1 MNHPQLQEETSGSRT
16 FHTPQQTARNKTVV
30 KNFWRCTAK
39 AFRNKIA
46 ASNVAQEAVHL
57 HMQHKRYVRE
67 TGNHLTA
74 HNFLGSDVLYT
85 PESLVTKRYHKG
97 IAPVKKHLTKKQL
110 AASNK
115 TAPELPVKKHL
126 IKKHMKR
133 GRPDPAV
140 DFPRLN
146 RHGVCVSVSKVIED
160 DFMGIPFHLQ
170 GDASMESA
178 YLEGVRCFQRAM
190 TPLVQSQGTE
200 GVSVDWLFDQIE
212 KMVALSHWWK
222 KCHTSADLLQWV
234 SLAYRVFTTRNAT
247 TDALSYMVGKYND
260 LQGDMLED
268 FVSVL
273 RSGFDKC
280 ESVRSSELVER
291 AGKVYTFLMVQGF
304 LTRFGIDL
312 PSSGYTKLEAK
323 ALAMTHSSKSGLWFT
338 VFDNTIFVL
347 ERICAYRKTGE
358 VSSFLHSGGEYV
370 QWLDKTDKLLALAP
384 FTSNLVPHGTTYFKF
399 VSDLN
404 HAIEQG
410 DSYAR
415 FTKKNSGAESLLMRK
430 KLQALHLLKNTEV
443 TKRASQQERR
453 APFGVLVHGGSS
465 VGKSTFTKML
475 YYYYGRVHGLDTD
488 DHFRYVRSPSDE
500 YWSNFDTSM
509 WCIQMDDIA
518 YLLPKKATTVD
529 PTLSEL
535 LNVVNNVPHVPPQ
548 ADLADKGKTPIRAK
562 LVIATSNAGNLNA
575 DEYFWCPLAVRRRL
589 PFVVKV
595 EPKDEYKHENGRFL
609 DPAKLPPLAGDFPD
623 YWRLTL
629 QKVKPVIQ
637 SEREQ
642 ADLQTIGIYDNV
654 HEFLKVFA
662 EESKKHEEVQDK
674 SMTCDVGMRDLK
686 VCPVCLYGMNH
697 CACETQGAASGV
709 AVWLM
714 AVMWSVLV
722 SFFELRYVVSTALY
736 LAQWQA
742 FRRLYIERVVACL
755 PAREQMRRLGVLNMG
770 ETRDKRF
777 VQVLAILAGVAG
789 LGLVMHSMRR
799 QCKSEPAPERVMEE
813 SDDED
818 DYRYDYYDA
827 CRTLDSMQS
836 DIELQQERV
845 QELAI
850 KRGNKPLADVV
861 AVEQKTLSAQ
871 GNVFGTTEAQLKKE
885 ERQNVWYSKDL
896 TLSRFDM
903 PIAATSLVGATADEL
918 RDLFGRNCVRVHITG
933 VDEPWSMKI
942 GAVFVRGQFC
952 LINNHAFA
960 KASKWRI
967 TMIQASTAPGVSGN
981 IDLML
986 DERDLKRDP
995 SKDICVFEVRCVPP
1009 FKDITKFWTQRN
1021 VQATSGVVL
1030 RRDVDGMCEK
1040 QHVYGLNLL
1049 ENVLVESLDRRMD
1062 IYMGTGDRTTRAG
1075 DCGGIL
1081 LSTTPQGVSVLGI
1094 HTLGHADRCGFT
1106 ALPLGPVND
1115 LIVKFARIEVQGGG
1129 APSFETP
1136 TVKRSLEAAHWR
1148 SLFRYIPQ
1156 GTANVYGTFTGFR
1169 PKPKSKVCN
1178 TPLASDM
1185 CEHFGYTIRYG
1196 PPVMGGWEP
1205 WRKNVVEMVK
1215 PQVVYDQTL
1224 LRFCVD
1230 SYVEDIISHLPKE
1243 WESQLM
1249 FLSTKAAVN
1258 GLPGVIFIDG
1268 LNRKTSMGF
1277 PWNKSKKSFLVD
1289 DMSEEYPDGVAFT
1302 EEVNVRAQKIREC
1315 YDQGRRAYPVYT
1327 GHLKD
1332 EPRPE
1337 EKIASASTRLF
1348 TASPVDQSV
1357 VMREKLLSFVR
1368 LLQLNKFAFEAAPG
1382 TVCQSTEWGEF
1393 RKYLTRFGDHKIVG
1407 GDYGKYDKRMTA
1419 DFVLA
1424 AFDVICQIHKRA
1436 GFSEEEVRSIMCI
1449 GHDVAFPL
1457 VNVNGDL
1464 VEFFGTN
1471 PSGHPLT
1478 VVINSLVNSLY
1489 MRYCFYKMRPE
1500 GSKDT
1505 FKENVALITYGDDN
1519 GMGVSDRVPWFN
1531 HTTIQSALS
1540 DIGVE
1545 YTMADKVSASVPYI
1559 HIDQFSFL
1567 KRRWVYDEHVG
1578 AWLCPLEEESIHK
1591 SLTTW
1596 TPSQSVDCYKQ
1607 MVDVI
1612 SSANSE
1618 YFFYGKEVFQ
1628 KHHDY
1633 FARVLS
1639 EGPYRAYVTDKTLP
1653 SWESLRERFWRA
1665 SRDVSHSD

>member
-16 FHTPQQTARNKTVV
+16 FHTQAKTASNKTVI
-30 KNFWRCTAK
+30 KTLQHRISKMLN
-39 AFRNKIA
+39 NKVA
-46 ASNVAQEAVHL
+46 VSNVAHDTVHQ
-57 HMQHKRYVRE
+57 HMRHKQYVRK
-67 TGNHLTA
+67 TGNHLIA
-74 HNFLGSDVLYT
+74 KNFLGSDVLYT

-97 IAPVKKHLTKKQL
+97 IEQVKPHLVKKQ
-110 AASNK
+110 
-115 TAPELPVKKHL
+115 
-126 IKKHMKR
+126 MKR
-133 GRPDPAV
+133 GRPDPTV

-170 GDASMESA
+170 GDGDTDFAYMEA
-178 YLEGVRCFQRAM
+178 VRCFQRAM
-190 TPLVQSQGTE
+190 VPLVRSRTSE
-200 GVSVDWLFDQIE
+200 GLSVDWLFDQIE

-222 KCHTSADLLQWV
+222 KCHTSSDLLQWV

-247 TDALSYMVGKYND
+247 ADALKYMVNTYND

-280 ESVRSSELVER
+280 ENVRNSELVER

-304 LTRFGIDL
+304 LTKFGIDL
-312 PSSGYTKLEAK
+312 SSSGYTKLEAK
-323 ALAMTHSSKSGLWFT
+323 ALQVKHSSKSGLWFA
-338 VFDNTIFVL
+338 VFENVIFVL

-370 QWLDKTDKLLALAP
+370 QWLEKTDKLLALAP

-399 VSDLN
+399 ISDLN

-415 FTKKNSGAESLLMRK
+415 FTNKNSGTESLLMRK

-562 LVIATSNAGNLNA
+562 LVIATSNASNLNA

-595 EPKDEYKHENGRFL
+595 EPKAEYKHENGHFL
-609 DPAKLPPLAGDFPD
+609 DPSKLPPIAGDFPD
-623 YWRLTL
+623 YWLLTL
-629 QKVKPVIQ
+629 QKVKPVHQ

-642 ADLQTIGIYDNV
+642 ADLQTIGVYDNI

-662 EESKKHEEVQDK
+662 EESRKHESVQDK
-674 SMTCDVGMRDLK
+674 SMTCDVAMRDLK

-697 CACETQGAASGV
+697 CACEQQGAAESV
-709 AVWLM
+709 AIWL
-714 AVMWSVLV
+714 AITAWGALV
-722 SFFELRYVVSTALY
+722 AFFECRYVVSTALY
-736 LAQWQA
+736 LAKWQA
-742 FRRLYIERVVACL
+742 FRRVYIDRIVSCL
-755 PAREQMRRLGVLNMG
+755 PPREQMMRLGTLNMG

-777 VQVLAILAGVAG
+777 VQILAILAGVAG
-789 LGLVMHSMRR
+789 LGLVMHSVT
-799 QCKSEPAPERVMEE
+799 KSSAPVVESTPAVPEEE
-813 SDDED
+813 SDEEFD
-818 DYRYDYYDA
+818 DYETA
-827 CRTLDSMQS
+827 CNILENMQFHTNS
-836 DIELQQERV
+836 QKELVE
-845 QELAI
+845 ELAREREG
-850 KRGNKPLADVV
+850 KTAPRSDP
-861 AVEQKTLSAQ
+861 EQKSLSPQ

-896 TLSRFDM
+896 SLCKFDM
-903 PIAATSLVGATADEL
+903 PIAATSLVGASADQL

-933 VDEPWSMKI
+933 VDEKWSMKI

-960 KASKWRI
+960 KGSRWQVTI
-967 TMIQASTAPGVSGN
+967 IQSSTAPGVSGN
-981 IDLML
+981 IDLLM

-995 SKDICVFEVRCVPP
+995 SRDICVFEVRCVPP

-1030 RRDVDGMCEK
+1030 RRDKDGMCEK

-1049 ENVLVESLDRRMD
+1049 ENVQVESLGRRMD
-1062 IYMGTGDRTTRAG
+1062 IYMGMGDRTTRAG
-1075 DCGGIL
+1075 DCGGVL

-1094 HTLGHADRCGFT
+1094 HTLGHEDRCGFT
-1106 ALPLGPVND
+1106 ALPIGPIND

-1136 TVKRSLEAAHWR
+1136 TVKRALEAAHWR

-1178 TPLASDM
+1178 TPLASMM
-1185 CEHFGYTIRYG
+1185 CDHFGYTIKYG

-1215 PQVVYDQTL
+1215 PKVVYDQTL

-1230 SYVEDIISHLPKE
+1230 SYVEDIISHLPRE
-1243 WESQLM
+1243 WEAQLM

-1258 GLPGVIFIDG
+1258 GLAGVVFIDG

-1277 PWNKSKKSFLVD
+1277 PWNKTKKGYLVD
-1289 DMSEEYPDGVAFT
+1289 DISEDYPDGVAFT
-1302 EEVNVRAQKIREC
+1302 DEVNDRCRVIREC
-1315 YDQGRRAYPVYT
+1315 YAEGRRAFPVYT

-1332 EPRPE
+1332 EARPE
-1337 EKIASASTRLF
+1337 AKIASASTRLF

-1436 GFSEEEVRSIMCI
+1436 GFSDEEVRSIMCI
-1449 GHDVAFPL
+1449 GYDVAFPL

-1489 MRYCFYKMRPE
+1489 MRYCFYKLRPE
-1500 GSKDT
+1500 GSKDA

-1531 HTTIQSALS
+1531 HTTIQSALA

-1567 KRRWVYDEHVG
+1567 KRRWVYDEDVG

-1607 MVDVI
+1607 MVDVV

-1628 KHHDY
+1628 KHRD
-1633 FARVLS
+1633 FFERALS
-1639 EGPYRAYVTDKTLP
+1639 EGPFRAYVTDKTLP

>member
-1 MNHPQLQEETSGSRT
+1 MKRALLLEQINEKIQKVRFLHYIPTTVGGSQKKLNKHMT
-16 FHTPQQTARNKTVV
+16 KHTKT
-30 KNFWRCTAK
+30 R
-39 AFRNKIA
+39 
-46 ASNVAQEAVHL
+46 VACDLSVADATLMV
-57 HMQHKRYVRE
+57 
-67 TGNHLTA
+67 
-74 HNFLGSDVLYT
+74 S
-85 PESLVTKRYHKG
+85 ESLKTKRYHKG
-97 IAPVKKHLTKKQL
+97 IDKVKTHLNKKQMHNGRFDL
-110 AASNK
+110 A
-115 TAPELPVKKHL
+115 
-126 IKKHMKR
+126 M
-133 GRPDPAV
+133 

-146 RHGVCVSVSKVIED
+146 RHGICVSMSKVIED

-170 GDASMESA
+170 GDGNTDFA
-178 YLEGVRCFQRAM
+178 YLEGVRCFQRAV
-190 TPLVQSQGTE
+190 TPLVKSRTSE

-222 KCHTSADLLQWV
+222 KCHTSADLVQWV

-247 TDALSYMVGKYND
+247 SDALSYLVSTYND
-260 LQGDMLED
+260 LQGDMLDD

-280 ESVRSSELVER
+280 DNVRNSELVDR

-304 LTRFGIDL
+304 LTKFGINL
-312 PSSGYTKLEAK
+312 SNSGYTKLEAK
-323 ALAMTHSSKSGLWFT
+323 ALQVKHSSKSGLWFT
-338 VFDNTIFVL
+338 VFENVIFVL

-370 QWLDKTDKLLALAP
+370 QWLEKTDELLALAP

-404 HAIEQG
+404 HTIEQG

-415 FTKKNSGAESLLMRK
+415 FTNKNSGTESLLMRK

-518 YLLPKKATTVD
+518 YLLPKKATSVD

-562 LVIATSNAGNLNA
+562 LVIATSNASNLNA

-595 EPKDEYKHENGRFL
+595 EPKEKYKHENGHFL
-609 DPAKLPPLAGDFPD
+609 DPSKLPPIAGDFPD

-629 QKVKPVIQ
+629 QKVKPVHQ

-642 ADLQTIGIYDNV
+642 ADLQTIGIYDDI

-662 EESKKHEEVQDK
+662 EESRKHELVQDK
-674 SMTCDVGMRDLK
+674 SMTCDFAMRDLK

-697 CACETQGAASGV
+697 CACEQQGSTSDFSAWCV
-709 AVWLM
+709 ALM
-714 AVMWSVLV
+714 WGFLV
-722 SFFELRYVVSTALY
+722 SFFECRYVVSTALH
-736 LAQWQA
+736 LAKWQA
-742 FRRLYIERVVACL
+742 FRRLYIDRIVSRL
-755 PAREQMRRLGVLNMG
+755 PARAQMLRLGTLNMG
-770 ETRDKRF
+770 ETRDQRL
-777 VQVLAILAGVAG
+777 VQVLAILAGIAG
-789 LGLVMHSMRR
+789 LGLVVHSLS
-799 QCKSEPAPERVMEE
+799 KKTTPVSEEAPTTVDEE
-813 SDDED
+813 ED
-818 DYRYDYYDA
+818 VG
-827 CRTLDSMQS
+827 
-836 DIELQQERV
+836 EFE
-845 QELAI
+845 
-850 KRGNKPLADVV
+850 
-861 AVEQKTLSAQ
+861 EQKVLSAQ
-871 GNVFGTTEAQLKKE
+871 GNVFGTTESQLKKE

-896 TLSRFDM
+896 SLCKFDM
-903 PIAATSLVGATADEL
+903 PIAAKSLVGASADML
-918 RDLFGRNCVRVHITG
+918 RDLFGRNCVRVHVSG
-933 VDEPWSMKI
+933 VDETWSMKI

-960 KASKWRI
+960 KGSKWRVTI
-967 TMIQASTAPGVSGN
+967 IQSSTAPGVSGN
-981 IDLML
+981 IELLM

-995 SKDICVFEVRCVPP
+995 TRDICVFEVRCVPP

-1021 VQATSGVVL
+1021 VQATAGVVL
-1030 RRDVDGMCEK
+1030 RRDKDGTCEK

-1049 ENVLVESLDRRMD
+1049 ESVLVESLEKRMD
-1062 IYMGTGDRTTRAG
+1062 IYMGTGDRITRAG
-1075 DCGGIL
+1075 DCGGLL

-1094 HTLGHADRCGFT
+1094 HTLGHEDRCGFT
-1106 ALPLGPVND
+1106 ALPIGPVND
-1115 LIVKFARIEVQGGG
+1115 LIIKFARIEVQGGG

-1136 TVKRSLEAAHWR
+1136 SVTRTLEAAHWR

-1178 TPLASDM
+1178 TPLVTEM
-1185 CEHFGYTIRYG
+1185 CDHFHYNVKYG

-1215 PQVVYDQTL
+1215 PKVIYDQTML
-1224 LRFCVD
+1224 KFCVD
-1230 SYVEDIISHLPKE
+1230 SYVEDIVSELPRE

-1249 FLSTKAAVN
+1249 FLSAKAAVN
-1258 GLPGVIFIDG
+1258 GLPGVVFIDG

-1277 PWNKSKKSFLVD
+1277 PWNKSKKSYLVD
-1289 DMSEEYPDGVAFT
+1289 DISEDYPDGVAFT
-1302 EEVNVRAQKIREC
+1302 EEVNERAQRIREC
-1315 YDQGRRAYPVYT
+1315 YAEGKRAYPVYT

-1332 EPRPE
+1332 EARSM
-1337 EKIASASTRLF
+1337 EKIASSSTRLF
-1348 TASPVDQSV
+1348 TASPVDQSL

-1382 TVCQSTEWGEF
+1382 TVCQSTEWGDF
-1393 RKYLTRFGDHKIVG
+1393 RKYLTQHGDHKIVG

-1424 AFDVICQIHKRA
+1424 AFDVICQIHKKA
-1436 GFSEEEVRSIMCI
+1436 GFSDDEVRSIMCI

-1489 MRYCFYKMRPE
+1489 MRYCFYKLRPE

-1519 GMGVSDRVPWFN
+1519 GMGVNDRVPWFN
-1531 HTTIQSALS
+1531 HTTIQAALA

-1545 YTMADKVSASVPYI
+1545 YTMADKVSASIPYI

-1567 KRRWVYDEHVG
+1567 KRKWVYDEQVG

-1628 KHHDY
+1628 KHRDY
-1633 FARVLS
+1633 FERVLS
-1639 EGPYRAYVTDKTLP
+1639 EGPYKAYVTDKTLP
-1653 SWESLRERFWRA
+1653 SWESLNERFWRA